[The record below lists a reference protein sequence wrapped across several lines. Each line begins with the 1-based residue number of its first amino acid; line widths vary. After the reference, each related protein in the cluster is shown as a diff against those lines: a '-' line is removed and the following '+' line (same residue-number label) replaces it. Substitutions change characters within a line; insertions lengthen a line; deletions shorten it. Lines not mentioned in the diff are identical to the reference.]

1 MLKVFLAVL
10 VFNGPGNG
18 SYYTYHPMES
28 MEACLKAVSAAK
40 IEIANG
46 GDSEGA
52 VALFC
57 ANGKGENK

>member
-1 MLKVFLAVL
+1 MLKVFLAAL

-18 SYYTYHPMES
+18 SYIKYHPMES
-28 MEACLKAVSAAK
+28 MEVCLKAVSAAK

-52 VALFC
+52 IALFC
-57 ANGKGENK
+57 VNGNGENK

>member
-1 MLKVFLAVL
+1 MMKVFLAVL

-18 SYYTYHPMES
+18 SYIKYHPMES
-28 MEACLKAVSAAK
+28 IEACLKAVSAAK

-57 ANGKGENK
+57 VNGESK